1 MARWTG
7 YVVPPTAGVD
17 YRFCVTVDDG
27 VRLIIAGLPF
37 IDSWVDRD
45 ETTVCS
51 IYWQLSAGYHY
62 PIQLE
67 MYHVT
72 GGGAA
77 RLYWQ
82 TTADAEMQIIPTT
95 ALWPN

>member
-1 MARWTG
+1 VYWT
-7 YVVPPTAGVD
+7 
-17 YRFCVTVDDG
+17 
-27 VRLIIAGLPF
+27 
-37 IDSWVDRD
+37 
-45 ETTVCS
+45 
-51 IYWQLSAGYHY
+51 LSAGYRY

-67 MYHVT
+67 MYHAT